1 METPTT
7 DAIIGC
13 LLGTAVGDAIGLP
26 AEGLSPQRQRRM
38 FSNIDSHRLLFGRGM
53 TSDDTEHTC
62 LLANALIESAG
73 DEAIFRRE
81 LARGLRA
88 WLLTMPAGA
97 GLATL
102 RATIKLC
109 LGVGPQRSGVFSAGN
124 GPAMR
129 SALIGVCYGQDQ
141 MRMRGLVSI
150 STRITHTDPKAE
162 HAALSVA
169 IAAHQS
175 RRGTATPSSFYEALC
190 AHLDRSS
197 SEYLKS
203 VEGVVASVI
212 AGASTAEYAEQVNRG
227 RGPSGYCL
235 QSVPVALHAW
245 LRHPADYRAAVSE
258 VVHCGGDTDTTA
270 AIVGAIVGAR
280 VGPEGIPQEW
290 RDGILD
296 WPRSPKWITAQGSR
310 LGEVVASGTR
320 CERMGLPFLPLLL
333 RNAVFAAVVIA
344 HGLRRVLPPY

>member
-1 METPTT
+1 METSAK

-26 AEGLSPQRQRRM
+26 AEGLWPQRQRRM
-38 FSNIDSHRLLFGRGM
+38 FSEIDSHRLLFGRGM

-73 DEAIFRRE
+73 DEVIFQRE

-88 WLLTMPAGA
+88 WLLTLPAGV

-109 LGVGPQRSGVFSAGN
+109 VGIGPQHSGVVSAGN

-141 MRMRGLVSI
+141 VRMRRLVSI

-162 HAALSVA
+162 HAALSAA

-175 RRGTATPSSFYEALC
+175 KREMTDPSIFYETLC
-190 AHLDRSS
+190 AHLDGSF

-203 VEGVVASVI
+203 IERVVASVT
-212 AGASTAEYAEQVNRG
+212 AGASTAEYAEQINPG

-235 QSVPVALHAW
+235 
-245 LRHPADYRAAVSE
+245 RASLSL
-258 VVHCGGDTDTTA
+258 CTRGY
-270 AIVGAIVGAR
+270 
-280 VGPEGIPQEW
+280 
-290 RDGILD
+290 GILRTTGR
-296 WPRSPKWITAQGSR
+296 P
-310 LGEVVASGTR
+310 
-320 CERMGLPFLPLLL
+320 
-333 RNAVFAAVVIA
+333 
-344 HGLRRVLPPY
+344 